1 MTSSIQPPLFD
12 QDDQVQLLSDRSKV
26 GRVVRAPKLRGGA
39 YWYRIKLHAGG
50 LIVAH
55 EADLARF
62 EADLSPDEL
71 LLGGAFGDKDD
82 FVRLVTF
89 QKLDTPLDNTLYS
102 LQASRTA
109 FYPHQ
114 YKPLLKFLDS
124 PDQRLLIADE
134 VGLGKTIEAGLV
146 LIEQRARRAL
156 RRVLVICPAALTLK
170 WREEMWQRFDEEFN
184 IIGAR
189 DFQEQLRQLAQQGDL
204 GEARDIISL
213 QAVRNEAHLE
223 LLNVTPVPLDLL
235 IVDEAH
241 HLRNRETLSHRTVRV
256 LAQGAH
262 AVLFLTATPIQLG
275 EENLFNLFQLLDDS
289 EFDNFEV
296 FQDRLRANE
305 PVVEAQRLARAS
317 PPPIDEIRNR
327 IDSLKIGGRETFF
340 GGNPIHERIRREL
353 EAPPDPESDNGHAWA
368 ADLQHDLEE
377 LSLLSHVFS
386 RTKKRDVF
394 AGATIRTARVIPVA
408 LTRQE
413 HEFYDA
419 VTEFVRDNAP
429 PDKGAIQYFAIMG
442 AQRQAA
448 SCMPAAR
455 DRFLRRETWTL
466 DVEDEAD
473 IEIHDLEET
482 AHSHSVEVSQRV
494 VAAARGIGRIDTKY
508 DELLRLLT
516 VLDEEEAGRKIILFA
531 YYKATL
537 EYLKDR
543 LDRDGITSELIHGGI
558 ASDPR
563 RPDRDERGKR
573 MQRFRENPD
582 VRLLLSSEVGSEG
595 LDFQFC
601 HTIINY
607 DLPWNPMRV
616 EQRIGRV
623 DRLGQESDR
632 ILIFN
637 FTLTDTIED
646 RVLGRLYRRIGV
658 FERTLGDLEAIIG
671 EEIGRLTRDLLSR
684 HLTHE
689 EEDERIEQTAR
700 AIERRRRELEKL
712 EAESDRLVSRDGYF
726 EDQLARIMQG
736 GELLGA
742 SDREAFVRGFLERA
756 HPRVR
761 LGPSRRKGVRTL
773 HVTPDFDVA
782 TRRLPPSAARH
793 RFLQKALSKRVG
805 VTFDSEIA
813 FNHADTEF
821 LGAHHPVVQLAVEY
835 YRNHREQLH
844 PVSRFQLR
852 QSGNAAKGTYLFL
865 LFGVRIEA
873 GASRKRMDAIFV
885 RLPDDDGRSSVLD
898 ERACSL
904 LLGELI
910 REGRTIGPGVNWES
924 PSLDHVLERGHDAFL
939 DRVAEIRQ
947 RAEDRNRAV
956 VQTRLASLEKR
967 HRTHLQR
974 VEERL
979 ANAETARQ
987 AERIIRLYR
996 GQIRNMKR
1004 DYEARRSELEGDME
1018 IRMEPQLVGA
1028 GVVEIGRS
1036 G

>member
-1 MTSSIQPPLFD
+1 MTSPIPPPRFE
-12 QDDQVQLLSDRSKV
+12 QDDQLQLISDRSRV
-26 GRVVRAPKLRGGA
+26 GQVIRPPTLRGGA
-39 YWYRIKLHAGG
+39 YWYRIRLHAGG

-55 EADLARF
+55 EADLTPF
-62 EADLSPDEL
+62 EAEVSPDEL
-71 LLGGAFGDKDD
+71 LLTGAFGDKDD
-82 FVRLVTF
+82 FLRLVTF
-89 QKLDTPLDNTLYS
+89 HKLDTPLDNTLYS

-156 RRVLVICPAALTLK
+156 RRVLVVCPAALTLK

-184 IIGAR
+184 IIGAA
-189 DFQEQLRQLAQQGDL
+189 DFRGQLQRLAQQGDL
-204 GEARDIISL
+204 AEARDIISL

-223 LLNVTPVPLDLL
+223 LMDVTPVPIDLL

-241 HLRNRETLSHRTVRV
+241 HLRNRDTLSHRTLRALV
-256 LAQGAH
+256 QGAH

-275 EENLFNLFQLLDDS
+275 ERNLFNLFQLLDDS
-289 EFDNFEV
+289 EFDDFDV

-305 PVVEAQRLARAS
+305 PVVEAQRLARAI

-327 IDSLKIGGRETFF
+327 VESLGMGGRETFF
-340 GGNPIHERIRREL
+340 GGNPICERIRQEL
-353 EAPPDPESDNGHAWA
+353 ETPPDPDSANGHAWA
-368 ADLQHDLEE
+368 AALQHDLEE

-394 AGATIRTARVIPVA
+394 ADATIRTARVISVA
-408 LTRQE
+408 LTLQE

-419 VTEFVRDNAP
+419 VTEFVRDSVP
-429 PDKGAIQYFAIMG
+429 HGKGAIQYFAIMG

-455 DRFLRRETWTL
+455 NRFLQRATWEIDDL
-466 DVEDEAD
+466 AD
-473 IEIHDLEET
+473 AEVHDLEEI
-482 AHSHSVEVSQRV
+482 AHSYSVDIPQRV
-494 VAAARGIGRIDTKY
+494 VDAARSLGKADTKY
-508 DELLRLLT
+508 EELLGLLGR
-516 VLDEEEAGRKIILFA
+516 LDEEEPGRKIILFA
-531 YYKATL
+531 YYRATL

-543 LDRDGITSELIHGGI
+543 LDRDGISCELIHGGI
-558 ASDPR
+558 TSNPR

-573 MQRFRENPD
+573 MRRFRESPD

-601 HTIINY
+601 HIIINY

-637 FTLTDTIED
+637 FTLADTIED
-646 RVLGRLYRRIGV
+646 RVLRRLYRRIGI

-684 HLTHE
+684 HLTPE
-689 EEDERIEQTAR
+689 EEGKRIEQAAR
-700 AIERRRRELEKL
+700 AIENRRQALEKL
-712 EAESDRLVSRDGYF
+712 EAESDRFVSRDGYF
-726 EDQLARIMQG
+726 EDQLARIMHG

-742 SDREAFVRGFLERA
+742 ADREAFVRGFLARA

-761 LGPSRRKGVRTL
+761 LSPSRRKGVRTL
-773 HVTPDFDVA
+773 HVTSGFGAA
-782 TRRLPPSAARH
+782 TRRLPPSAARQ
-793 RFLQKALSKRVG
+793 RFLQKALSERVP

-813 FNHADTEF
+813 FKHADIEF

-835 YRNHREQLH
+835 YRNNRDQLH
-844 PVSRFQLR
+844 PVSRFALMR
-852 QSGNAAKGTYLFL
+852 SGNAPGGTYLYL
-865 LFGVRIEA
+865 LFAVRIEA
-873 GASRKRMDAIFV
+873 GANRKRMDAIFV
-885 RLPDDDGRSSVLD
+885 RLPDDGGGFSVLD
-898 ERACSL
+898 DRACSL

-910 REGRTIGPGVNWES
+910 REGKTTDSGENWQS
-924 PSLDHVLERGHDAFL
+924 PSLDQVLERGHDAFL
-939 DRVAEIRQ
+939 DRVTEIRQ

-967 HRTHLQR
+967 HLTHLER
-974 VEERL
+974 VQERL
-979 ANAETARQ
+979 ANAERLGQ

-996 GQIRNMKR
+996 GQIRNMKQ
-1004 DYEARRSELEGDME
+1004 DYEVRRSALQGDME
-1018 IRMEPQLVGA
+1018 ISMEPQLVGA
-1028 GVVEIGRS
+1028 GVVQIG
-1036 G
+1036 GLA

>member
-1 MTSSIQPPLFD
+1 M
-12 QDDQVQLLSDRSKV
+12 
-26 GRVVRAPKLRGGA
+26 VRAPKLRGGA
-39 YWYRIKLHAGG
+39 YWYRVKLHAGG
-50 LIVAH
+50 LIFAH
-55 EADLARF
+55 EADLTPF
-62 EADLSPDEL
+62 EAESSPDEL
-71 LLGGAFGDKDD
+71 LLAGAFGDKDD
-82 FVRLVTF
+82 FLRLVTF
-89 QKLDTPLDNTLYS
+89 HKLDTPLDNTLYS

-156 RRVLVICPAALTLK
+156 RRVLVVCPAALTLK
-170 WREEMWQRFDEEFN
+170 WREEMWQRFDEEFT
-184 IIGAR
+184 IIGAV
-189 DFQEQLRQLAQQGDL
+189 DFQEQLHRFAQQGNL

-213 QAVRNEAHLE
+213 QAVRNEAHLQ
-223 LLNVTPVPLDLL
+223 LLNATPVPLDLL

-241 HLRNRETLSHRTVRV
+241 HLRNRDTLSHRTVRA

-289 EFDNFEV
+289 EFDDFEV

-305 PVVEAQRLARAS
+305 PVVEAQRLARAI

-327 IDSLKIGGRETFF
+327 IDSLAMGGRETFF

-353 EAPPDPESDNGHAWA
+353 ESPPDPESDNGHAWA

-394 AGATIRTARVIPVA
+394 ADATIRTARVIPVA
-408 LTRQE
+408 LTLQE

-419 VTEFVRDNAP
+419 VTEFVRDSAP
-429 PDKGAIQYFAIMG
+429 QDKGAIQYFAIMG

-455 DRFLRRETWTL
+455 DRFLQRATSWSP
-466 DVEDEAD
+466 EDEAD
-473 IEIHDLEET
+473 AELHDLEEA
-482 AHSHSVEVSQRV
+482 AHSYSVEVSQRV
-494 VAAARGIGRIDTKY
+494 VDAARGIGDNDTKY
-508 DELLRLLT
+508 EELLRLLRM
-516 VLDEEEAGRKIILFA
+516 LDEEETGRKIILFA

-543 LDRDGITSELIHGGI
+543 LDRDGIISELIHGGI
-558 ASDPR
+558 ASNPR
-563 RPDRDERGKR
+563 HPDRDERGKR
-573 MQRFRENPD
+573 MRRFRENPE

-601 HTIINY
+601 HIIINY

-671 EEIGRLTRDLLSR
+671 EEIGRLTRALLSR
-684 HLTHE
+684 RLTPE
-689 EEDERIEQTAR
+689 EEIKRIDQTSR
-700 AIERRRRELEKL
+700 AIELRRRELEKL
-712 EAESDRLVSRDGYF
+712 EAESDRLVSGDGYF
-726 EDQLARIMQG
+726 EDQLDRIMRG

-742 SDREAFVRGFLERA
+742 ADREAFVQGFLERA
-756 HPRVR
+756 HPQVR

-773 HVTPDFDVA
+773 RVTPDFDVA
-782 TRRLPPSAARH
+782 IRRLPPSAARQ
-793 RFLQKALSKRVG
+793 RFLQKALSKRVP
-805 VTFDSEIA
+805 VTFDSETA

-844 PVSRFQLR
+844 PVSRFELR
-852 QSGNAAKGTYLFL
+852 RSGNAPMGTYLFL

-885 RLPDDDGRSSVLD
+885 RLPNDDGSTSVLD

-910 REGRTIGPGVNWES
+910 RKGRTTSHGGNRES
-924 PSLDHVLERGHDAFL
+924 PNLDHVLEHGHDAFL
-939 DRVAEIRQ
+939 DRVVEIRQ

-967 HRTHLQR
+967 HSAHLKR
-974 VEERL
+974 VKERL
-979 ANAETARQ
+979 ANAETSGQ

-1004 DYEARRSELEGDME
+1004 DFEVRRSELQGDME

-1028 GVVEIGRS
+1028 GVVHIGGSR
-1036 G
+1036 

>member
-1 MTSSIQPPLFD
+1 MTSSVPTPRFE
-12 QDDQVQLLSDRSKV
+12 QDDQVQLRSDRSKV
-26 GRVVRAPKLRGGA
+26 GVVIRSPNLRNGA
-39 YWYRIKLHAGG
+39 YWYRIRLHAGG

-55 EADLARF
+55 EADLTPF
-62 EADLSPDEL
+62 EADVSPDEL
-71 LLGGAFGDKDD
+71 LLRGAFGDKDD
-82 FVRLVTF
+82 FLRLVTF
-89 QKLDTPLDNTLYS
+89 HKLDTPLDNTLYS
-102 LQASRTA
+102 LQGSRTA

-156 RRVLVICPAALTLK
+156 RRVLVICPAALCLK
-170 WREEMWQRFDEEFN
+170 WREEMWHRFDEEFK
-184 IIGAR
+184 IIGSAEFR
-189 DFQEQLRQLAQQGDL
+189 EQLQRLAQLGDL

-223 LLNVTPVPLDLL
+223 LLNVTPPPLDLL

-241 HLRNRETLSHRTVRV
+241 HLRNRQTLSHRTVRA
-256 LAQGAH
+256 LTQSAH

-275 EENLFNLFQLLDDS
+275 EKNLFNLFRLLDDS
-289 EFDNFEV
+289 EFDDFEV

-305 PVVEAQRLARAS
+305 PVVEAQRLARAI

-327 IDSLKIGGRETFF
+327 IESLGMGGRASFF
-340 GGNPIHERIRREL
+340 GGNPIYERIRREL
-353 EAPPDPESDNGHAWA
+353 EAPPDSAGDNGHAWA

-394 AGATIRTARVIPVA
+394 ADATIRTARVIPVS
-408 LTRQE
+408 LTLPER
-413 HEFYDA
+413 EFYDA

-429 PDKGAIQYFAIMG
+429 RGKGAIRYFAIMG

-455 DRFLRRETWTL
+455 HRFLGRAKWSLEDEV
-466 DVEDEAD
+466 DVEV
-473 IEIHDLEET
+473 HDLEEI
-482 AHSHSVEVSQRV
+482 AHSSSVETTQRV
-494 VAAARGIGRIDTKY
+494 VDAARSLGDTDTKY
-508 DELLRLLT
+508 EELLSLLT
-516 VLDEEEAGRKIILFA
+516 DLDEEEPGRKIILFA
-531 YYKATL
+531 YYKGTL

-543 LDRDGITSELIHGGI
+543 LDRDGITCELIHGGI
-558 ASDPR
+558 TSDPR
-563 RPDRDERGKR
+563 HPDRDERGRR
-573 MQRFRENPD
+573 MRRFRENPD

-601 HTIINY
+601 HIIINY
-607 DLPWNPMRV
+607 DLPWNPMRI

-646 RVLGRLYRRIGV
+646 RVLSRLYRRIGV

-684 HLTHE
+684 HLTPKE
-689 EEDERIEQTAR
+689 ESARIERTAR
-700 AIERRRRELEKL
+700 AIEHRRHELEKL
-712 EAESDRLVSRDGYF
+712 EAEADKLVSGDGYF
-726 EDQLARIMQG
+726 QDQLDRIRRG

-742 SDREAFVRGFLERA
+742 ADREAFVQGFLERA

-761 LGPSRRKGVRTL
+761 LGPARRKGVRTL
-773 HVTPDFDVA
+773 HVTRDFDVA
-782 TRRLPPSAARH
+782 ARRLPPSAARQ
-793 RFLQKALSKRVG
+793 RYLQRALTRRVP
-805 VTFDSEIA
+805 VTFDSENA
-813 FNHADTEF
+813 FNHPDTEF

-835 YRNHREQLH
+835 YRDHREQLH
-844 PVSRFQLR
+844 PVSRFELR
-852 QSGNAAKGTYLFL
+852 RSRDAPVGAYLFL
-865 LFGVRIEA
+865 LFAVRIEA
-873 GASRKRMDAIFV
+873 GAKRKRMDAIFV
-885 RLPDDDGRSSVLD
+885 RLPDGSGGFSVLD
-898 ERACSL
+898 EKACSL

-910 REGRTIGPGVNWES
+910 RDGRTAGRREHRDS
-924 PSLDHVLERGHDAFL
+924 PSLEDALERGYDAFV
-939 DRVAEIRQ
+939 DRVADIRQ

-967 HRTHLQR
+967 HRAHLER
-974 VEERL
+974 VQERL
-979 ANAETARQ
+979 ANAERLEQARS
-987 AERIIRLYR
+987 IIRLYR

-1004 DYEARRSELEGDME
+1004 DYQARRSELEGDMD
-1018 IRMEPQLVGA
+1018 ISMEPQLVGA
-1028 GVVEIGRS
+1028 GVVRIGES